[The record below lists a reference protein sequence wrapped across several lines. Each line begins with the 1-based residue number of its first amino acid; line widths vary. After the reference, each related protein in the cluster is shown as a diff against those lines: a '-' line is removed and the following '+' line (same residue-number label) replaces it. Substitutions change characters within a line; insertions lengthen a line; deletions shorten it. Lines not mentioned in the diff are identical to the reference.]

1 MAADVKHI
9 KAQIDISAAKA
20 NAELS
25 KLANKLEK
33 ISASISEINQKGLE
47 GFTNSVEKMGQTM
60 QILGNIDTSGLAH
73 FADSVQRLSGMNF
86 AGIGELS
93 SALTG
98 TAEISE
104 NVNQMTDALG
114 GLEAGLAALNGV
126 WDIVTGMS
134 EIGKT
139 LKGTK
144 DGIDSLFGAEWMPD
158 IMKGSIDKLLGPLN
172 EKIKLFVD
180 CISLGAGTIGQS
192 FSAVFGISVGAAV
205 GIVAA
210 IAAVVLAVIDLWN
223 TSEQFRDI
231 VGLSFTMVKDTL
243 SDALQK
249 VGDAITPL
257 WESIK
262 GLGAALYDLY
272 ESSGLKAIVEILASL
287 TVVLA
292 GILGS
297 VMIETL
303 SSSLSGLARVT
314 QGVVDVAT
322 GLVEIFTG
330 LLTGFITFDG
340 EKVLE
345 GISMVGKGL
354 IEIIMGIGE
363 GMYGAIFEI
372 GIKLYE
378 QLFGGWNE
386 DIKPFFDSLP
396 EQFEEMVYNFFK
408 PLFEIQEKIFEIGRN
423 IISGLWEGISGEQGT
438 LKQGVGDIC
447 LDLVD
452 GFRENLDIHSP
463 SKALAEIG
471 SYAILG
477 LAEPFSDSGMVM
489 EQIRIFAE
497 TLMNIIREQLSPENF
512 ALIAETALLAFMET
526 FRLGFENMQ
535 LASGESMQL
544 LSMSVVNALTM
555 MSQQIGLILTAVTM
569 LMMQKWTLMLNQT
582 RLIWLQLNQMI
593 MQNLILLNTNITTGM
608 TAVNI
613 GWTAR
618 WSQFVSRVRS
628 ACTEVQAAVSALN
641 DSVQGMCSSMMSA
654 IRSVKAAASSMASV
668 SVRTHTVRGFASGGY
683 PEIVN
688 TPQPLPLNRIIRL
701 YLSLTADNSAAERNE
716 PSPPVAMFTDI
727 SVIKSRLP
735 SQLLSNQSAYSAKT
749 PEIRNSET
757 ALIDCSPIAAP
768 AFRRDTERVLRSIAL
783 IFPLLNRS

>member
-86 AGIGELS
+86 AGISEMS

-104 NVNQMTDALG
+104 NVNQMTDAFG

-126 WDIVTGMS
+126 WDIVTGIS

-158 IMKGSIDKLLGPLN
+158 IMKGSIDKLFGPLN

-613 GWTAR
+613 
-618 WSQFVSRVRS
+618 SRS
-628 ACTEVQAAVSALN
+628 FFA
-641 DSVQGMCSSMMSA
+641 DSSYMLSFSVLCSCVCSRLISP
-654 IRSVKAAASSMASV
+654 SV
-668 SVRTHTVRGFASGGY
+668 SSWHKQDNTLMHQSPGHIQRRTPYNF
-683 PEIVN
+683 
-688 TPQPLPLNRIIRL
+688 
-701 YLSLTADNSAAERNE
+701 
-716 PSPPVAMFTDI
+716 
-727 SVIKSRLP
+727 
-735 SQLLSNQSAYSAKT
+735 
-749 PEIRNSET
+749 
-757 ALIDCSPIAAP
+757 
-768 AFRRDTERVLRSIAL
+768 
-783 IFPLLNRS
+783 

>member
-668 SVRTHTVRGFASGGY
+668 SVRTPITIRLWKQSAEPLCRGFTQADKIPFCGNRTHCFGLFWKKTRIY
-683 PEIVN
+683 PWTAVHW
-688 TPQPLPLNRIIRL
+688 
-701 YLSLTADNSAAERNE
+701 LTE
-716 PSPPVAMFTDI
+716 
-727 SVIKSRLP
+727 
-735 SQLLSNQSAYSAKT
+735 
-749 PEIRNSET
+749 
-757 ALIDCSPIAAP
+757 
-768 AFRRDTERVLRSIAL
+768 
-783 IFPLLNRS
+783 

>member
-86 AGIGELS
+86 AGIGEMS
-93 SALTG
+93 SVLTG

-104 NVNQMTDALG
+104 NVNQMTDAFG

-158 IMKGSIDKLLGPLN
+158 IMKGSIDKLFGPLN

-249 VGDAITPL
+249 VGNAITPL

-303 SSSLSGLARVT
+303 SSSLSGLVRVT

-345 GISMVGKGL
+345 GISKVGKGL

-526 FRLGFENMQ
+526 FRLGFENML
-535 LASGESMQL
+535 LASGESIQL

-555 MSQQIGLILTAVTM
+555 MNQQIGLILTAITM

-582 RLIWLQLNQMI
+582 RLMWLQINQAI
-593 MQNLILLNTNITTGM
+593 MQNLILLNTNVTAGM

-618 WSQFVSRVRS
+618 WSQFVSAVRS
-628 ACTEVQAAVSALN
+628 ACTEVQSAVSALN
-641 DSVQGMCSSMMSA
+641 NSVQGMCSSMMSA

-683 PEIVN
+683 PETGELFLARENGMNEMVGRIGNHSAVANNDQIVEAIRGAVMQGIHAGGQN
-688 TPQPLPLNRIIRL
+688 TLLREQNALLRAIL
-701 YLSLTADNSAAERNE
+701 EKD
-716 PSPPVAMFTDI
+716 TDI
-727 SVIKSRLP
+727 SLDGRSLVDGIDRTRRRMG
-735 SQLLSNQSAYSAKT
+735 LSFQ
-749 PEIRNSET
+749 
-757 ALIDCSPIAAP
+757 P
-768 AFRRDTERVLRSIAL
+768 A
-783 IFPLLNRS
+783 